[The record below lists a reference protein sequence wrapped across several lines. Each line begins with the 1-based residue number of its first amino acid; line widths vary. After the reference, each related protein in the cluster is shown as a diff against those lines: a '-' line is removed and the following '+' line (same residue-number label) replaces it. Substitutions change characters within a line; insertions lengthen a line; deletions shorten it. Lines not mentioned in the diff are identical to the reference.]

1 MDKMIV
7 FTVKRVPHGLKVV
20 TTSALADEEDRWTL
34 TFSVC
39 LMSTME
45 RLTMKYNQRDIS
57 VLFEVE

>member
-1 MDKMIV
+1 MNQIV
-7 FTVKRVPHGLKVV
+7 FTVKRVPQGVKV
-20 TTSALADEEDRWTL
+20 TTESLLADKEDKSVQ

-45 RLTMKYNQRDIS
+45 RLTMKYSNQGIS